1 MEPKKFSSKEAV
13 KFGWDKMKNNLGFF
27 IILLLIVYLS
37 PSVIQV
43 FIKELFGEGLS
54 RAVEFI
60 ISSFFQMCLI
70 RTALRFCDNEKGQFS
85 DLYTLYPLFL
95 KYLVAEILSVLIVLA
110 GFILLIVPGVIW
122 AMKFQFFGYFIIEKG
137 CGPVEALRKSSEI
150 TRGSI
155 WDLFLFDLL
164 LAGICILGV
173 ISLLVGLF
181 AAIPTAMVAHAF
193 IYRKLLSQ
201 IKDSQFG
208 DTQIPETVMSPELGP
223 QP

>member
-13 KFGWDKMKNNLGFF
+13 QFGWDKMKTNLGFF

-37 PSVIQV
+37 PSIIQA
-43 FIKELFGEGLS
+43 FIKELFGEGL
-54 RAVEFI
+54 AAFVEFI
-60 ISSFFQMCLI
+60 ISSFLQMCLI

-95 KYLVAEILSVLIVLA
+95 KYLVAEILYGLIILVGLV
-110 GFILLIVPGVIW
+110 LLIVPGVIW
-122 AMKFQFFGYFIIEKG
+122 AVKFQFVGYFIIEKG
-137 CGPVEALRKSSEI
+137 CGPVEALRRSSEI
-150 TRGSI
+150 TRDSI

-164 LAGICILGV
+164 LVGICILGV

-181 AAIPTAMVAHAF
+181 AAIPTVMVAHAF

-208 DTQIPETVMSPELGP
+208 DTQIPETAMSPEPGP
-223 QP
+223 QS